1 MINFLPR
8 LITGIAYISLVTGS
22 IIYSSGSFL
31 VVFILLTLL
40 ATYESHEL
48 WKKIKLNNSNHSF
61 NSNQSLIF
69 RLPQYYVFQ
78 SMTVLALIPF
88 SFDELYNPFPILLIF
103 ILIWISDTMSYFFG
117 SYFGKTKMKIKAS
130 PNKTW
135 EGFVGGFLCSI
146 TFSIIS
152 FNYIQEIYPFWKTV
166 SLGILIPIFG
176 LIGDIYQSKIKRM
189 AGVKDSGTIL
199 PGHGGVLDRLDSAM
213 GVSYIVL
220 IITLI

>member
-8 LITGIAYISLVTGS
+8 LITGIVYITLITGS
-22 IIYSSGSFL
+22 IIYSSKSFL

-40 ATYESHEL
+40 AIYESHEL
-48 WKKIKLNNSNHSF
+48 WKKIKLN

-78 SMTVLALIPF
+78 SMIVLALIPF
-88 SFDELYNPFPILLIF
+88 SFDEFYNPFPILLIF

-146 TFSIIS
+146 IFSIIS

>member
-8 LITGIAYISLVTGS
+8 LITGIVYITLITGS
-22 IIYSSGSFL
+22 IIYSSKSFL

-40 ATYESHEL
+40 AIYESHEL
-48 WKKIKLNNSNHSF
+48 WKKIKLN

-78 SMTVLALIPF
+78 SMTVLAIIPF

-146 TFSIIS
+146 IFSIIS

>member
-8 LITGIAYISLVTGS
+8 LITGIVYITLVTGS
-22 IIYSSGSFL
+22 IIYSSKSFL

-40 ATYESHEL
+40 AIYESHEL
-48 WKKIKLNNSNHSF
+48 WKKIKLN

-146 TFSIIS
+146 IFSIIS

>member
-48 WKKIKLNNSNHSF
+48 WKKIKLN

>member
-1 MINFLPR
+1 
-8 LITGIAYISLVTGS
+8 
-22 IIYSSGSFL
+22 
-31 VVFILLTLL
+31 
-40 ATYESHEL
+40 
-48 WKKIKLNNSNHSF
+48 
-61 NSNQSLIF
+61 
-69 RLPQYYVFQ
+69 
-78 SMTVLALIPF
+78 
-88 SFDELYNPFPILLIF
+88 
-103 ILIWISDTMSYFFG
+103 
-117 SYFGKTKMKIKAS
+117 MKIKAS

-146 TFSIIS
+146 IFSIIS

>member
-8 LITGIAYISLVTGS
+8 LITGIVYITLVTGS
-22 IIYSSGSFL
+22 IIYSSKSFL

-40 ATYESHEL
+40 AIYESHEL
-48 WKKIKLNNSNHSF
+48 WKKIKLN

-78 SMTVLALIPF
+78 SMIVLALIPF
-88 SFDELYNPFPILLIF
+88 SFDEFYNPFPILLIF

-146 TFSIIS
+146 IFSIIS